1 VLRRTVDAREKEI
14 AAVIMEPIMCNT
26 GCIPPREGFLEGVRE
41 LCSAKA
47 IPLIFD
53 EIITGFRCALGG
65 AQALYGVTPDIAAFG
80 KAMAAGFP
88 MSAIAG
94 KTEFMRL
101 IADREV
107 MHAGTFNT
115 YNPGVAA
122 SLATIRR
129 MTAKRNEM
137 HRKLTSLGKRLMA
150 GIRSAAARQGKSV
163 LVQGP
168 GPMFHVGFTERS
180 AVYDYRESQD
190 YDTAR
195 YGRLVQAMQERGVR
209 LIGRGIW
216 YVSAAHTQDDVD
228 DTLGRFEDAL
238 REV

>member
-1 VLRRTVDAREKEI
+1 
-14 AAVIMEPIMCNT
+14 MCNT

-137 HRKLTSLGKRLMA
+137 HRNLTSLGKRLMD

-180 AVYDYRESQD
+180 AVHDYRESQE